1 MKELLPKISE
11 AMKETFVG
19 NYVFSDEE
27 LARVYDFTG
36 CLLRNY
42 DGGWGNTISQ
52 GYDQLVF
59 VAMVNAVKTW
69 RSDEDTFWY
78 CIYKKLIGSYGS
90 QKINTYLTGV
100 IDRLGRHGKIMY
112 LSGCTKRYYATI
124 LAHAFAPLNSTESF
138 LELCWNLYSEDMN
151 FTYTK
156 NDDTFALVAEELK
169 RTFSNE
175 KSLEDDLKLGS
186 GVYSLRAGIKRMAI
200 DAPEEMIRYIE
211 NTITLLDR
219 VFGGEILDN
228 DRYYNTLV
236 RDWWTEKEKSFGVA
250 EPKRKAYERAITDY
264 STIRPKYSYNGKQ
277 AILTIPSIRLKNN
290 FYDMP
295 LLNIYRKGE
304 LVDQQEMRTFGS
316 GLTMATKEMYLYAD
330 NLVFEDGVIDC
341 TLEIVHCRDVIYNSK
356 TSLFR
361 EYILFRDHRE
371 ILQEE
376 CLPGNYILFAP
387 KLEEFS
393 AHPESIKKVSGEPNL
408 YILQA
413 QEGELLQNSNR
424 TVFFVVEKQKRSIR
438 ISADRK
444 NNAKFIHDG
453 EEYIVIDGELRV
465 VVKSEIDISKYGV
478 RYESTDFRLGA
489 FTCAER
495 EGYKTFFIT
504 ELLNVC
510 EPQKINIFSY
520 ADNKIEASYNVVKF
534 NSISITY
541 DKKLYF
547 DEENLGTVRF
557 HTEKY
562 DKSVSF
568 DINQG
573 EIVIPFDDGD
583 IVLSPPV
590 LRWKFG
596 DGDFSMQYGED
607 LWYKNYSNSAELV
620 IDLPTEMGYQVFLNN
635 NTVLSES
642 ASFNSFK
649 LGETVWSML
658 QDSRDEIIVFVKVE
672 DIGVVPILTV
682 CLKEKLKFSP
692 FVISGKEMLWDVSK
706 SFVGDSTPKFRLS
719 FCEND
724 TVKHSF
730 DINEIID
737 ENYKSRYFSLAEL
750 EIGIYDVIVDLM
762 KRVGFI
768 EKPIRLFEQ
777 QVMLGDINKI
787 RFKGKCLRFEKVMLT
802 GKSSYEEIKPF
813 YVDHL
818 WYIGEF
824 DGCHY
829 YTGSAYIINRNGW
842 KTYLNTMLNSRGEFD
857 KINPIRIELR
867 SENSCFIVAGVNPD
881 DINEFLDEFTLDSK
895 NQISNYNTEP
905 NGSKTRG
912 IDYFLFSTEE
922 VK

>member
-1 MKELLPKISE
+1 MKELLPKIGE

-27 LARVYDFTG
+27 LSRVYDFTG

-42 DGGWGNTISQ
+42 DGGWGNIISQ
-52 GYDQLVF
+52 GYDELVF

-69 RSDEDTFWY
+69 KSDEDTFWD

-90 QKINTYLTGV
+90 QKIYTYLTGV
-100 IDRLGRHGKIMY
+100 IDRLGKHGKIMY

-124 LAHAFAPLNSTESF
+124 LAHAFSPLNSTESF

-169 RTFSNE
+169 RTFSYE

-200 DAPEEMIRYIE
+200 DSPEEMVKYIE
-211 NTITLLDR
+211 GTISLLDR

-228 DRYYNTLV
+228 DRYYNILV

-250 EPKRKAYERAITDY
+250 KPKRKSYERAITDY

-295 LLNIYRKGE
+295 LLNVYRNGE

-316 GLTMATKEMYLYAD
+316 GLTMATKELSLYAD
-330 NLVFEDGVIDC
+330 NLVFEDGIIDC
-341 TLEIVHCRDVIYNSK
+341 TLEIVHCGDVIYNSK

-387 KLEEFS
+387 KFEEFS
-393 AHPESIKKVSGEPNL
+393 SHPESIKKISGEPNL

-413 QEGELLQNSNR
+413 QEGELLQNPKR

-453 EEYIVIDGELRV
+453 EEFIVIDGELRV
-465 VVKSEIDISKYGV
+465 VVKSDVDVNNYGV
-478 RYESTDFRLGA
+478 RYESTPFPLKDFT
-489 FTCAER
+489 FTEN

-541 DKKLYF
+541 DKTLYF
-547 DEENLGTVRF
+547 DDENLGTVRF

-562 DKSVSF
+562 DKSISF

-573 EIVIPFDDGD
+573 DIVIPFDDGD

-658 QDSRDEIIVFVKVE
+658 QDSRNEIIVFVKVE

-706 SFVGDSTPKFRLS
+706 SFVGDSTPKFRIS

-730 DINEIID
+730 DISETID

-750 EIGIYDVIVDLM
+750 EIGIYDVTVDLM

-768 EKPIRLFEQ
+768 EKPLRLFEQ
-777 QVMLGDINKI
+777 QVVFGDINKI
-787 RFKGKCLRFEKVMLT
+787 RFKGKSLRFERVMLT
-802 GKSSYEEIKPF
+802 GKASYEEIKPF

-824 DGCHY
+824 DSCHY
-829 YTGSAYIINRNGW
+829 YTGSAYIINRDGR
-842 KTYLNTMLNSRGEFD
+842 KTYLNTMANSEGTYD
-857 KINPIRIELR
+857 DINPIRLELK

-881 DINEFLDEFTLDSK
+881 DMDDFLGEFTLDTK
-895 NQISNYNTEP
+895 NRISNFNR
-905 NGSKTRG
+905 NTRG

>member
-11 AMKETFVG
+11 AMNETFVG
-19 NYVFSDEE
+19 NYLFSDEE
-27 LARVYDFTG
+27 LARIYDFTG

-42 DGGWGNTISQ
+42 DGGWGNSISQ

-69 RSDEDTFWY
+69 KSDEDTFWD

-90 QKINTYLTGV
+90 QKIYTYLTGI
-100 IDRLGRHGKIMY
+100 IDRLGKRGKIMY

-169 RTFSNE
+169 RTFSYE
-175 KSLEDDLKLGS
+175 KSLDDDLKLGS

-200 DAPEEMIRYIE
+200 DSPEEMIKYIE
-211 NTITLLDR
+211 ATISLLDR

-228 DRYYNTLV
+228 DRYYNILV
-236 RDWWTEKEKSFGVA
+236 RDWWKEKEKSFGVA
-250 EPKRKAYERAITDY
+250 KPKRKSYERAITDY

-295 LLNIYRKGE
+295 LLNVYRNGE

-316 GLTMATKEMYLYAD
+316 GLTMATKELSLYAD
-330 NLVFEDGVIDC
+330 NLVFEDGIIDC
-341 TLEIVHCRDVIYNSK
+341 TLEIVHCGDVIYNSK

-361 EYILFRDHRE
+361 EYLIFRDHRE

-376 CLPGNYILFAP
+376 CLPGNYILFAS
-387 KLEEFS
+387 KLEDFS
-393 AHPESIKKVSGEPNL
+393 AYPESIKKVSGEPNL

-413 QEGELLQNSNR
+413 QEGELLQNPKR

-453 EEYIVIDGELRV
+453 EEFIVIDGELRV
-465 VVKSEIDISKYGV
+465 VVKSDVDISKYGV
-478 RYESTDFRLGA
+478 RYESTDFRLNA
-489 FTCAER
+489 FTCEEN

-547 DEENLGTVRF
+547 DDENLGTVRF

-573 EIVIPFDDGD
+573 DIVIPFDDGD
-583 IVLSPPV
+583 IVLYPPV
-590 LRWKFG
+590 LRWKIG

-642 ASFNSFK
+642 VAFNSFK
-649 LGETVWSML
+649 LGETLWSML
-658 QDSRDEIIVFVKVE
+658 QDGRNEIIVFVKVE
-672 DIGVVPILTV
+672 DIAVIPILTV

-692 FVISGKEMLWDVSK
+692 FVISGKEILWDVSK
-706 SFVGDSTPKFRLS
+706 SFVGDSTPKFRIS

-730 DINEIID
+730 DISETID
-737 ENYKSRYFSLAEL
+737 ENYKSRCFSLVEL
-750 EIGIYDVIVDLM
+750 EIGIYDVTVDLM

-768 EKPIRLFEQ
+768 EKPLLLFEQ
-777 QVMLGDINKI
+777 QVVFGDINKI
-787 RFKGKCLRFEKVMLT
+787 RFKGKSLRFERVMLT
-802 GKSSYEEIKPF
+802 GKASYEEIKPF

-829 YTGSAYIINRNGW
+829 YTGSAYIINRDGR
-842 KTYLNTMLNSRGEFD
+842 KTYLNTMANSEGTYD
-857 KINPIRIELR
+857 DINPIRLELR

-881 DINEFLDEFTLDSK
+881 DMDDFLGEFTLDTK
-895 NQISNYNTEP
+895 NRISNFNR
-905 NGSKTRG
+905 NTRG
-912 IDYFLFSTEE
+912 IDYFLFSAEE

>member
-11 AMKETFVG
+11 AIKETFVG
-19 NYVFSDEE
+19 NYVFSEDE
-27 LARVYDFTG
+27 LAGVYDFVG
-36 CLLRNY
+36 GLLRNY
-42 DGGWGNTISQ
+42 DTARGSSISSE
-52 GYDQLVF
+52 YDAIIF
-59 VAMVNAVKTW
+59 IAMVNAVKSW
-69 RSDEDTFWY
+69 KSDEDTFWD
-78 CIYKKLIGSYGS
+78 CIYKKLMGTQGS
-90 QKINTYLTGV
+90 QKVYLYFTGV
-100 IDRLGRHGKIMY
+100 IDRLGNSGKILY
-112 LSGCTKRYYATI
+112 LSGCTKRYYATV

-156 NDDTFALVAEELK
+156 NDDTFNLVAEEFK
-169 RTFSNE
+169 KIFSNE

-200 DAPEEMIRYIE
+200 DAPEEMVRYIE
-211 NTITLLDR
+211 NTIALLDR
-219 VFGGEILDN
+219 VFGGEVLDN
-228 DRYYNTLV
+228 DRYYNILV

-250 EPKRKAYERAITDY
+250 KPKRKAYERAITDY
-264 STIRPKYSYNGKQ
+264 ATIRPKYSYTGKQ

-304 LVDQQEMRTFGS
+304 LVDQQKMRIFGS

-330 NLVFEDGVIDC
+330 NLMSKDGVIDC
-341 TLEIVHCRDVIYNSK
+341 TLEIVHCGDVIYNSK
-356 TSLFR
+356 ASLFR
-361 EYILFRDHRE
+361 DYILFRDHRE

-489 FTCAER
+489 FTCAES

-635 NTVLSES
+635 NTVLAES

-649 LGETVWSML
+649 LGETAWSML
-658 QDSRDEIIVFVKVE
+658 QDTRNEIIAFVNVE
-672 DIGVVPILTV
+672 DVGVIPILTV

-706 SFVGDSTPKFRLS
+706 SFVGESTPKFRIS
-719 FCEND
+719 FYEND

-730 DINEIID
+730 DISEIID

-750 EIGIYDVIVDLM
+750 EIGIYDVTVDLI

-777 QVMLGDINKI
+777 QVAFGDINKI

-802 GKSSYEEIKPF
+802 GKASHEEIKPF

-829 YTGSAYIINRNGW
+829 YTGNAYIINRDGW
-842 KTYLNTMLNSRGEFD
+842 KTYLNTMPNSEGTTD
-857 KINPIRIELR
+857 DINPIRIELR

-881 DINEFLDEFTLDSK
+881 DMDDFLGEFTLDTK
-895 NQISNYNTEP
+895 NRISNFNR
-905 NGSKTRG
+905 NTRG

>member
-11 AMKETFVG
+11 AMNETFIG

-27 LARVYDFTG
+27 SARIYDFT
-36 CLLRNY
+36 CHLLRHY
-42 DGGWGNTISQ
+42 DGDWGNSISE
-52 GYDQLVF
+52 GYDQLIF

-69 RSDEDTFWY
+69 KSDEDTFWR
-78 CIYKKLIGSYGS
+78 CICKKLMGTDGS
-90 QKINTYLTGV
+90 QKIYTYLTGV
-100 IDRLGRHGKIMY
+100 IDRLGKHGKILY
-112 LSGCTKRYYATI
+112 LSGCTKRYYSTI

-200 DAPEEMIRYIE
+200 DTPEEMVKHIE
-211 NTITLLDR
+211 STISLLDR

-228 DRYYNTLV
+228 DSYYNTIV
-236 RDWWTEKEKSFGVA
+236 SNWWTEKEKSFGVA
-250 EPKRKAYERAITDY
+250 KPKKKVYERAITDY

-295 LLNIYRKGE
+295 LLNVYRNSE
-304 LVDQQEMRTFGS
+304 LVDQQEMYTFGS
-316 GLTMATKEMYLYAD
+316 GITMATKELTLYAD

-341 TLEIVHCRDVIYNSK
+341 TLEIVHSGEVIYNSK

-361 EYILFRDHRE
+361 EYILFRDYRE

-393 AHPESIKKVSGEPNL
+393 AYPESIKKVSSEPNL
-408 YILQA
+408 YIIQS
-413 QEGELLQNSNR
+413 QEGELLQDPKR
-424 TVFFVVEKQKRSIR
+424 TVFFVVEKQKRSIN
-438 ISADRK
+438 IFADRK

-453 EEYIVIDGELRV
+453 EEFIVIDGELRV
-465 VVKSEIDISKYGV
+465 VIKSDIDISQYGV
-478 RYESTDFRLGA
+478 RYESTDFRLSA
-489 FTCAER
+489 FTCIES

-520 ADNKIEASYNVVKF
+520 VDNRIEASYNVVKF

-573 EIVIPFDDGD
+573 DIVIPLDDGD

-590 LRWKFG
+590 LRWKIG

-635 NTVLSES
+635 TVLLES

-649 LGETVWSML
+649 LGETVWSMI
-658 QDSRDEIIVFVKVE
+658 QDSRTEIVVSVKIEAVG
-672 DIGVVPILTV
+672 IIPILTIF
-682 CLKEKLKFSP
+682 LKEKLKFSP
-692 FVISGKEMLWDVSK
+692 FIISGKEMLWDIGK
-706 SFVGDSTPKFRLS
+706 TFIGDCTPKFRIS
-719 FCEND
+719 FIENKAL
-724 TVKHSF
+724 KHSF
-730 DINEIID
+730 DISETLD
-737 ENYKSRYFSLAEL
+737 ANYKSKYFSLSEL
-750 EIGIYDVIVDLM
+750 EIGIYNVTVDLM
-762 KRVGFI
+762 KQVGFI

-777 QVMLGDINKI
+777 QVVVGDINKI

-802 GKSSYEEIKPF
+802 GKASYEEIKPF

-829 YTGSAYIINRNGW
+829 YTGSAYIINCNGW
-842 KTYLNTMLNSRGEFD
+842 KTYLNTMPNSSGAFD
-857 KINPIRIELR
+857 QINPIRIELR

-881 DINEFLDEFTLDSK
+881 DMDDFLGEFTLDTK
-895 NQISNYNTEP
+895 NRISNFNR
-905 NGSKTRG
+905 NTRG
-912 IDYFLFSTEE
+912 IDYFLFSAEE

>member
-1 MKELLPKISE
+1 MKDLLPKISE
-11 AMKETFVG
+11 AMNETFVG

-27 LARVYDFTG
+27 LARIYNFTS

-42 DGGWGNTISQ
+42 DSGYGNSISQ
-52 GYDQLVF
+52 GYDQLIF

-69 RSDEDTFWY
+69 KSDEDTFWD
-78 CIYKKLIGSYGS
+78 CIYKKLIGKEGS
-90 QKINTYLTGV
+90 QKLYLYLTGI
-100 IDRLGRHGKIMY
+100 IDRLGRHKKIMY

-156 NDDTFALVAEELK
+156 NDDTFALVAEELR

-200 DAPEEMIRYIE
+200 DSPEKMIQYIE
-211 NTITLLDR
+211 DTIALLDR
-219 VFGGEILDN
+219 VFGGEILESDL
-228 DRYYNTLV
+228 YYNTLL
-236 RDWWTEKEKSFGVA
+236 REWWTEKENNFGV
-250 EPKRKAYERAITDY
+250 EKPKRKSYERAITDY
-264 STIRPKYSYNGKQ
+264 TTIRPKYSYNGKQ

-295 LLNIYRKGE
+295 LLNTYRNGE
-304 LVDQQEMRTFGS
+304 LVDQREMHTFGS
-316 GLTMATKEMYLYAD
+316 GLTMATKELSVYVD
-330 NLVFEDGVIDC
+330 NLVSVDGEINC
-341 TLEIVHCRDVIYNSK
+341 TLEIVHCGDIIYNSK

-361 EYILFRDHRE
+361 EYILFKDHRE

-393 AHPESIKKVSGEPNL
+393 VYPESIKKVPSEPNL
-408 YILQA
+408 YIIHS
-413 QEGELLQNSNR
+413 QEGELLQNSKR
-424 TVFFVVEKQKRSIR
+424 TVFFVVEKQKRNIR

-444 NNAKFIHDG
+444 NNAKFIHEG
-453 EEYIVIDGELRV
+453 EEFIVIDGELRV
-465 VVKSEIDISKYGV
+465 VVKSDVDISKYGV
-478 RYESTDFRLGA
+478 RYETTDFRLSA
-489 FTCAER
+489 FTCIEN

-520 ADNKIEASYNVVKF
+520 TDNRIEASYNVVKF
-534 NSISITY
+534 NSIEITY

-547 DEENLGTVRF
+547 DEKSIGTVRF

-573 EIVIPFDDGD
+573 DIIIPFDDGD

-596 DGDFSMQYGED
+596 DGEFSMHYGED
-607 LWYKNYSNSAELV
+607 LWYKNYSNSAELA

-635 NTVLSES
+635 TVLTEGT
-642 ASFNSFK
+642 SFNSFK
-649 LGETVWSML
+649 LGETIWSML
-658 QDSRDEIIVFVKVE
+658 QDGQAELIALVKIDDVGII
-672 DIGVVPILTV
+672 PILTV
-682 CLKEKLKFSP
+682 CLKEKLRFSP
-692 FVISGKEMLWDVSK
+692 LVVSGKDLLWDASK
-706 SFVGDSTPKFRLS
+706 SFIGDSTPKFRVS
-719 FCEND
+719 FYEKG
-724 TVKHSF
+724 VIKHTI
-730 DINEIID
+730 DINETID
-737 ENYKSRYFSLAEL
+737 DNYKSRCFSLSKL
-750 EIGIYDVIVDLM
+750 EIGVYDITVDLL
-762 KRVGFI
+762 KRVAFV
-768 EKPIRLFEQ
+768 EKPVRLFEQ
-777 QVMLGDINKI
+777 QIIFGDINKI
-787 RFKGKCLRFEKVMLT
+787 RFKGKRLRFEKVMLT
-802 GKSSYEEIKPF
+802 GKASYEEIKTF

-818 WYIGEF
+818 WYIGEV

-829 YTGSAYIINRNGW
+829 YSGSAYIINRDGW
-842 KTYLNTMLNSRGEFD
+842 KTYLNTMPNSEGTYD
-857 KINPIRIELR
+857 DINPIRIELI
-867 SENSCFIVAGVNPD
+867 SEKSCFIVAGVNPD
-881 DINEFLDEFTLDSK
+881 DMDDFLGEFTLDTK
-895 NQISNYNTEP
+895 NRISNFNR
-905 NGSKTRG
+905 NARG
-912 IDYFLFSTEE
+912 IDYFLFDTEE